1 MIPLVIL
8 WSGLLLYLPPPTSPA
23 CFLGKEAECQDA
35 NFVPGSDLAGEG
47 FDITKMQRLGT
58 FVIDMSNWELKNNT
72 CTLCK
77 NPFMQNKKQRLP
89 VSVINW
95 RATQKC
101 KSSLSSSVYESS
113 ESLVSSS
120 TSAVE
125 NNWKAGLGIGNMVSK
140 MSLMLAGTNSKLAE
154 YSMTKTKRTS
164 SASSSSL
171 HPADTMGKT

>member
-1 MIPLVIL
+1 
-8 WSGLLLYLPPPTSPA
+8 
-23 CFLGKEAECQDA
+23 
-35 NFVPGSDLAGEG
+35 
-47 FDITKMQRLGT
+47 MQRLGT

-154 YSMTKTKRTS
+154 YSMTKTKKDKFSFIKQSTS
-164 SASSSSL
+164 CGLLWVRLKHILVHCCDECHVIWVLMCSTINCCL
-171 HPADTMGKT
+171 QIQH